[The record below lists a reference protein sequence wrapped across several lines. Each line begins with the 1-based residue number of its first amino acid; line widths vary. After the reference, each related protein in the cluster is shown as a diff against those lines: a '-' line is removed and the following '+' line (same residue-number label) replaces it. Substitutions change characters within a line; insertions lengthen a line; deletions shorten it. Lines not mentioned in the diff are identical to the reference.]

1 MVLDFAGDD
10 ITEFLHTLL
19 IRTNFP
25 YRDADLTRW
34 HDFTLLEE
42 LKERMVV
49 LSEVRPV
56 TSLPLLTLA
65 HLASFAGRRR
75 AQHLRLLRPHPA

>member
-1 MVLDFAGDD
+1 MLLDFGGDD

-25 YRDADLTRW
+25 YRDADLSRW
-34 HDFTLLEE
+34 ADYTLMEE

-49 LSEVRPV
+49 LSEVRGCLFLPV
-56 TSLPLLTLA
+56 NGS
-65 HLASFAGRRR
+65 
-75 AQHLRLLRPHPA
+75 